1 MVGTEMTVT
10 VLVVS
15 ITASVVV
22 TAPMVLMA
30 VTITTA
36 PHAMIM
42 IETQEV
48 TTITAVMIMREV
60 REKITTLATIMKEV
74 REEAMIHV
82 MITTEV
88 QEAES
93 TIVAIIFQPH
103 RHQSVLQEAMIFRA
117 VQVQKV
123 VQTIMVEEVE
133 WTTAAANATR
143 QTQAERH
150 QLATNAEVVEEK
162 QAKHQAVANAQYH
175 QTKVVG
181 NLKEVKVVEVE
192 EIRK

>member
-1 MVGTEMTVT
+1 
-10 VLVVS
+10 
-15 ITASVVV
+15 
-22 TAPMVLMA
+22 
-30 VTITTA
+30 
-36 PHAMIM
+36 
-42 IETQEV
+42 
-48 TTITAVMIMREV
+48 
-60 REKITTLATIMKEV
+60 MKEV
-74 REEAMIHV
+74 REEVMTHA

-93 TIVAIIFQPH
+93 TIVAIISQPH

-150 QLATNAEVVEEK
+150 QLATNAEAVAEK
-162 QAKHQAVANAQYH
+162 QAQHQLAANAQRH
-175 QTKVVG
+175 QTKVVV